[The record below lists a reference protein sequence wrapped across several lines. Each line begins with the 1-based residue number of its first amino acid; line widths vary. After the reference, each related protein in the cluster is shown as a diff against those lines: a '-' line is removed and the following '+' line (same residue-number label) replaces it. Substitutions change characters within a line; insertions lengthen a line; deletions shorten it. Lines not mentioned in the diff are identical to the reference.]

1 MKLRALQNVQK
12 TDMNRWRYAA
22 KYAFETLLY
31 VQEGVT
37 LQKFFFNIFAPE
49 KEVSPFINYYD
60 TLSWILFVHRAK

>member
-37 LQKFFFNIFAPE
+37 LQKKYLIYLYQKIRFTPFFN
-49 KEVSPFINYYD
+49 Y
-60 TLSWILFVHRAK
+60 